1 MYPMNNQA
9 PLSRRHFLR
18 GTSIALAV
26 PTFESLSS
34 ASTTSEPNPRR
45 LVCIGNH
52 LGFYPG
58 NFFPES
64 SGKDY
69 RPTSTLKPLEL
80 HRNDLTVFS
89 HLDHQLNGGHK
100 AVQGFLT
107 GIKKEEASGFPTKNM
122 SLDQAAA
129 EHVGNATRFPSIT
142 TGITNGTDMCW
153 TRSGVHIPPVNNPAK
168 LFQGLFIQAS
178 TNSRK
183 AQQTRLNYRASIL
196 DALRESASAL
206 NRTLNTTDQN
216 KLDQY
221 LTSVR
226 EVERQLQMS
235 NQWINRPK
243 PEAPIQEILDEER
256 QQIDEVGLF
265 YELMALALQTDST
278 RVTTLE
284 TGLGFRT
291 SELDLESY
299 HALSHHGK
307 AEDRIDQLQV
317 VESFLTGKLSNFISR
332 LKEAGI
338 LDQTLIVFGSGM
350 SDGSIHSNRDLPILL
365 AGGGLEH
372 QGHII
377 CPEEPH
383 KRVPLC
389 NLWLSVLNWFG
400 ADAERFGRSTGT
412 FSPMKIA

>member
-1 MYPMNNQA
+1 
-9 PLSRRHFLR
+9 
-18 GTSIALAV
+18 
-26 PTFESLSS
+26 
-34 ASTTSEPNPRR
+34 
-45 LVCIGNH
+45 
-52 LGFYPG
+52 
-58 NFFPES
+58 
-64 SGKDY
+64 
-69 RPTSTLKPLEL
+69 
-80 HRNDLTVFS
+80 
-89 HLDHQLNGGHK
+89 
-100 AVQGFLT
+100 
-107 GIKKEEASGFPTKNM
+107 
-122 SLDQAAA
+122 
-129 EHVGNATRFPSIT
+129 
-142 TGITNGTDMCW
+142 MCW

-178 TNSRK
+178 TSSRE
-183 AQQTRLNYRASIL
+183 AQRTRLKYRASIL

-206 NRTLNTTDQN
+206 NRTLNTADQN

-226 EVERQLQMS
+226 DVERQLQMS

-243 PEAPIQEILDEER
+243 PEATIQEIQDEER

-307 AEDRIDQLQV
+307 AEDRIDQLKV
-317 VESFLTGKLSNFISR
+317 VESFLTGKLNNFISR
-332 LKEAGI
+332 LKEAEI
-338 LDQTLIVFGSGM
+338 FDQTLIVFGSGM
-350 SDGSIHSNRDLPILL
+350 SDGSIHSNRDLPVLL
-365 AGGGLEH
+365 AGGGLDH
-372 QGHII
+372 QGHLI
-377 CPEEPH
+377 CPEEHH

-400 ADAERFGRSTGT
+400 SDTERFGRSTGP